1 MKRAGRWEATA
12 ESRAEENM
20 AEMAYGGGVKCHKA
34 EQDGAAAPPAAP
46 KTIAQKRL
54 AKVSTKGMRTMMS
67 F

>member
-1 MKRAGRWEATA
+1 
-12 ESRAEENM
+12 M
-20 AEMAYGGGVKCHKA
+20 AEMAYGGGVKRHKA

-67 F
+67 FFGGK